1 MCGQCRKATSPSNH
15 CCAVTLSC
23 CHHTSITLPHCC
35 HSVTCHTVTEPSHTV
50 TCHTAITL
58 SHYCIAVTLPH
69 YHTAIT
75 LSPAT
80 LSHCHIAIT
89 LSSYC
94 RLPHCHHTVTLPHCH
109 HPCPD
114 PRQLVSLLGTRL
126 CLAVLQNHDM
136 VSSHPLPTVC
146 SGTGSSHSV
155 PAGAP
160 HVGRVSGSRSGGTGS
175 PVTLAPSGG
184 TAPVLTSE
192 DTELQI
198 TQLPELSPHCWATR
212 WRPSKGDINP

>member
-35 HSVTCHTVTEPSHTV
+35 HSVTCHTVTVPSHTV

-58 SHYCIAVTLPH
+58 SHCCIAVTLPH

-94 RLPHCHHTVTLPHCH
+94 RLPHCHHTVTLRHCCHTAITLALIPASLFLYSGPDFAWQFSRTMTWSPLIPYPLSALVLAAPTLSQQGPHT
-109 HPCPD
+109 
-114 PRQLVSLLGTRL
+114 LEGSL
-126 CLAVLQNHDM
+126 
-136 VSSHPLPTVC
+136 
-146 SGTGSSHSV
+146 V
-155 PAGAP
+155 PAVGA
-160 HVGRVSGSRSGGTGS
+160 
-175 PVTLAPSGG
+175 LAP
-184 TAPVLTSE
+184 
-192 DTELQI
+192 Q
-198 TQLPELSPHCWATR
+198 
-212 WRPSKGDINP
+212 RP